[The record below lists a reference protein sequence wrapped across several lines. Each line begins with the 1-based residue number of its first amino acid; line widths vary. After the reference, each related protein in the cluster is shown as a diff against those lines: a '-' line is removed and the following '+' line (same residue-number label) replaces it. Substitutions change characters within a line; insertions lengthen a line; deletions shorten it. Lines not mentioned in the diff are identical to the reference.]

1 MPGSKS
7 DFLELEL
14 LDHVL
19 GGAAMAY
26 TAPTNIHV
34 ALFTVAPTDSGGG
47 TEVTGGSYARVQ
59 VTNNATNFPAA
70 SAGLKQNGTAITF
83 AQATADWGTVV
94 AFGLFDASTSGN
106 LLYWGWLGT
115 DDGDV
120 FTATNAGDLFTVP
133 GHSVALNDQV
143 RLLDIPGSA
152 LPTGVTV
159 GVTYFVLTVT
169 GNTFQLSATQ
179 GGSAIVLTTD
189 GSGLLAKITAKP
201 VLNGDTA
208 SFAINA
214 LQIRED

>member
-7 DFLELEL
+7 DFLENKL
-14 LDHVL
+14 LDHVV
-19 GGAAMAY
+19 GNQAY

-59 VTNNATNFPAA
+59 VTNNNTNFPNA
-70 SAGLKQNGTAITF
+70 SSGLKQNGTAITF
-83 AQATADWGTVV
+83 AQASADWGTIV

-115 DDGDV
+115 DDGDL
-120 FTATNAGDLFTVP
+120 FTATVADVLTAP
-133 GHSVALNDQV
+133 GHSVVNDNVV
-143 RLLDIPGSA
+143 RILIVPGGT
-152 LPTGVTV
+152 LPTGLTE
-159 GVTYFVLTVT
+159 GTTYFVISQS
-169 GNTFQLSATQ
+169 GDTFSLSTTQ
-179 GGSAIVLTTD
+179 GGGAVNITAS
-189 GSGLLAKITAKP
+189 GSGLVAKITTKP
-201 VLNGDTA
+201 VLNGDTP

>member
-19 GGAAMAY
+19 GNAAY
-26 TAPTNIHV
+26 TAPANIHV
-34 ALFTVAPTDSGGG
+34 ALFTVAPTDAGGG

-70 SAGLKQNGTAITF
+70 AAGLKQNGTAINF

-94 AFGLFDASTSGN
+94 AFGLFDAATSGN

-115 DDGDV
+115 DDGDL
-120 FTATNAGDLFTVP
+120 FTATVADVLTAP
-133 GHSVALNDQV
+133 GHALANDNQV
-143 RLLDIPGSA
+143 RILVVPDGT
-152 LPTGVTV
+152 LPTGLTE
-159 GVTYFVLTVT
+159 GTTYFVISLS
-169 GNTFQLSATQ
+169 GDTFSLSTTQ
-179 GGSAIVLTTD
+179 GGGAVNITAA
-189 GSGLLAKITAKP
+189 GSGLVAKLTAKP
-201 VLNGDTA
+201 VLNGDTP